1 MDETRIQEL
10 RLNARQVLAVAD
22 KEGWSEA
29 DVTRHLANLALEA
42 AESLKEAQSKIERM
56 VEAIVAMG
64 ESGEFGEGK
73 PEPLAATPLDR
84 ALGKRVELFIETLLP
99 RATMTRG
106 GSDNKSTRKLREG

>member
-42 AESLKEAQSKIERM
+42 AESLKEAQSKIERIT
-56 VEAIVAMG
+56 E
-64 ESGEFGEGK
+64 E
-73 PEPLAATPLDR
+73 
-84 ALGKRVELFIETLLP
+84 
-99 RATMTRG
+99 
-106 GSDNKSTRKLREG
+106 